1 MTTTGESVPV
11 SWVAR
16 TEQERTAL
24 LDADFPMI
32 VPRLLAICRA
42 LAGDAAEDAVQDTY
56 LLARKRIG
64 QLRDLDALEPWLTTI
79 AVRQCIR
86 YHRRRRWIMDRLS
99 RLSPPD
105 PIVPSTDLGLRGLV
119 EDLPPRERAVIVLH
133 YGYGYSLLEVADL
146 LGLSHTNVR
155 SIAARTR
162 RRLLQRWKEA
172 DHD

>member
-1 MTTTGESVPV
+1 
-11 SWVAR
+11 
-16 TEQERTAL
+16 
-24 LDADFPMI
+24 
-32 VPRLLAICRA
+32 
-42 LAGDAAEDAVQDTY
+42 
-56 LLARKRIG
+56 
-64 QLRDLDALEPWLTTI
+64 
-79 AVRQCIR
+79 
-86 YHRRRRWIMDRLS
+86 MDRLS

>member
-56 LLARKRIG
+56 LLARKRS
-64 QLRDLDALEPWLTTI
+64 A
-79 AVRQCIR
+79 
-86 YHRRRRWIMDRLS
+86 
-99 RLSPPD
+99 
-105 PIVPSTDLGLRGLV
+105 
-119 EDLPPRERAVIVLH
+119 
-133 YGYGYSLLEVADL
+133 
-146 LGLSHTNVR
+146 
-155 SIAARTR
+155 TR
-162 RRLLQRWKEA
+162 P
-172 DHD
+172 